1 MSLEPI
7 VVGYDP
13 SVYTVGEG
21 SRTVNLTV
29 AVLSHPTSGAP
40 RPFTLTFNLQ
50 DGSASTYFSSHICS
64 IHL

>member
-40 RPFTLTFNLQ
+40 
-50 DGSASTYFSSHICS
+50 
-64 IHL
+64 